1 MISFFFKTSKKK
13 WKPKKRE
20 RSGWEVNLYP
30 STRRR
35 KCRLNSLIFVWE
47 RISSQLV
54 DLKQSTISF
63 LHKIGC
69 HQFIDNYSTCVQA
82 RENFTRWWR
91 NHFKLRKLHV
101 WNKSTAGAI
110 YKLKTWKKPKK
121 TKTWKMIFFNVEKIQ
136 WKEDWWQETLRTIT
150 RRDLLNVKILFIA
163 RKLETGIKHLI
174 NICWETIEWEF
185 ALPRSR
191 LEKKRVK

>member
-1 MISFFFKTSKKK
+1 MKTELNDVKNDIFFLQNFKKK

-121 TKTWKMIFFNVEKIQ
+121 KTNMKNDFLQCRKNPVKRR
-136 WKEDWWQETLRTIT
+136 LVT
-150 RRDLLNVKILFIA
+150 RDPANYNSTRPSKCKNSLY
-163 RKLETGIKHLI
+163 
-174 NICWETIEWEF
+174 C
-185 ALPRSR
+185 S
-191 LEKKRVK
+191 